1 MIYGLG
7 ELYNFPIQVELYS
20 GVFSSLSS
28 SSLTVS
34 AQYGGPV
41 LSLDR
46 GTVTILSS
54 SGEQISAWRWNNKK
68 AVAAGWS
75 DKEEGLFVL
84 EEGIVVI
91 YSMFGILQ
99 SSFTMGQE
107 AQDVKLLTGRVF
119 STHSGTGVAVLTSTH
134 RYDQKNCIQID
145 ASQLPQ
151 VLHSGVNKRASRA
164 EDVRLRSASKLE
176 LLGTVCARSSV
187 QAAGWQGSRSPSSFP
202 Q

>member
-1 MIYGLG
+1 M
-7 ELYNFPIQVELYS
+7 V
-20 GVFSSLSS
+20 
-28 SSLTVS
+28 
-34 AQYGGPV
+34 
-41 LSLDR
+41 SLDR

-75 DKEEGLFVL
+75 DKEEVLFVL

-119 STHSGTGVAVLTSTH
+119 PTHSGTGVAVLTSTH
-134 RYDQKNCIQID
+134 RYVQSLKNCSWINTSISNTTGSTSWPRQVSLECASCTIVVNCPAPPAGLLLYRID
-145 ASQLPQ
+145 SAGCWLA
-151 VLHSGVNKRASRA
+151 GVAISFYFLTMICLCWRCSLILN
-164 EDVRLRSASKLE
+164 LE
-176 LLGTVCARSSV
+176 AR
-187 QAAGWQGSRSPSSFP
+187 Q
-202 Q
+202 

>member
-1 MIYGLG
+1 M
-7 ELYNFPIQVELYS
+7 ELYT

-75 DKEEGLFVL
+75 DKEEVLFVL

-119 STHSGTGVAVLTSTH
+119 PTHSGTGVAVLTSTH
-134 RYDQKNCIQID
+134 R
-145 ASQLPQ
+145 
-151 VLHSGVNKRASRA
+151 
-164 EDVRLRSASKLE
+164 
-176 LLGTVCARSSV
+176 
-187 QAAGWQGSRSPSSFP
+187 
-202 Q
+202 

>member
-7 ELYNFPIQVELYS
+7 DLYNFPIQVELYS

-75 DKEEGLFVL
+75 DKEEVLFVL

-187 QAAGWQGSRSPSSFP
+187 QAAGWQGSRSPSSLP

>member
-1 MIYGLG
+1 MEVSSNWIPLSNSFYDKVNIHYTLTNKVKIT
-7 ELYNFPIQVELYS
+7 YFPIQVELYS

-75 DKEEGLFVL
+75 DKEEVLFVL

-134 RYDQKNCIQID
+134 R
-145 ASQLPQ
+145 
-151 VLHSGVNKRASRA
+151 
-164 EDVRLRSASKLE
+164 
-176 LLGTVCARSSV
+176 
-187 QAAGWQGSRSPSSFP
+187 
-202 Q
+202 

>member
-1 MIYGLG
+1 M
-7 ELYNFPIQVELYS
+7 
-20 GVFSSLSS
+20 
-28 SSLTVS
+28 
-34 AQYGGPV
+34 
-41 LSLDR
+41 
-46 GTVTILSS
+46 
-54 SGEQISAWRWNNKK
+54 
-68 AVAAGWS
+68 AAGWS
-75 DKEEGLFVL
+75 DKQEALFVL
-84 EEGIVVI
+84 EEGIVVV

-176 LLGTVCARSSV
+176 LLDTVCARSSV
-187 QAAGWQGSRSPSSFP
+187 QAAGWQGSRSPSSLP